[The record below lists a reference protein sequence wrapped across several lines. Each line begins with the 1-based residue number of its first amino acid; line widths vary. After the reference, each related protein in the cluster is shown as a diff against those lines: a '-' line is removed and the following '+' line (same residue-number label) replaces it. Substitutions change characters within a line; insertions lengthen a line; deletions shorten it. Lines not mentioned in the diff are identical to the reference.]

1 MNSRIFFWNVM
12 ARVGLIIA
20 TSLVFI
26 WLTESLVVEWL
37 FTLLVGTALIILQV
51 ILLTKYI
58 LKLSK
63 VMEQFIDAVGNEG
76 SPEIHFHNGSALF
89 KKLEERSNSI
99 NEGMKTR
106 RLEKEKDDRI
116 LIHAINSADFG
127 LFCFYSSGDVLFA
140 NEVALGLISKNE
152 LKHFDQIK
160 PVNEKLWEAM
170 IQITSGSHRILRLN
184 PVIDRDGDT
193 KTDRL
198 LSIRLKELK
207 IFDETYRLYS
217 LQDIQEELHKNESD
231 SWQKIIRVLTHEIM
245 NAVAPMLSLAK
256 SLQTRLNTGKE
267 RDVGKLAE
275 GLRMIEI
282 TGKDLIDFTEEYR
295 RLSLLPSPKKERIG
309 LSGAIDGILLLFEKE
324 AGDLGIQVNKEM
336 GSPDLEIVADPQQF
350 KMIMINLLKNAFE
363 SFDDRK
369 KDRRVNIRTNLS
381 GNRVVVTVEDN
392 GCGISEEMVD
402 QVFVPFFSTKEKGSG
417 IGLSLARQI
426 MNKHDANIHLESKP
440 GEGTWV
446 RLMFD
451 SQDQ

>member
-207 IFDETYRLYS
+207 IFDETYRL
-217 LQDIQEELHKNESD
+217 
-231 SWQKIIRVLTHEIM
+231 
-245 NAVAPMLSLAK
+245 
-256 SLQTRLNTGKE
+256 
-267 RDVGKLAE
+267 
-275 GLRMIEI
+275 
-282 TGKDLIDFTEEYR
+282 
-295 RLSLLPSPKKERIG
+295 LPSG
-309 LSGAIDGILLLFEKE
+309 YSGGA
-324 AGDLGIQVNKEM
+324 
-336 GSPDLEIVADPQQF
+336 
-350 KMIMINLLKNAFE
+350 
-363 SFDDRK
+363 
-369 KDRRVNIRTNLS
+369 T
-381 GNRVVVTVEDN
+381 
-392 GCGISEEMVD
+392 
-402 QVFVPFFSTKEKGSG
+402 
-417 IGLSLARQI
+417 
-426 MNKHDANIHLESKP
+426 
-440 GEGTWV
+440 
-446 RLMFD
+446 
-451 SQDQ
+451 

>member
-1 MNSRIFFWNVM
+1 M

-26 WLTESLVVEWL
+26 WLTKSLVVERI
-37 FTLLVGTALIILQV
+37 FTLLVGTALIIMQV

-76 SPEIHFHNGSALF
+76 SPEIHFHTGSALF

-99 NEGMKTR
+99 NEGIKTR

-127 LFCFYSSGDVLFA
+127 LFCFYNSGDVLFA
-140 NEVALGLISKNE
+140 NEVALELISKKE

-160 PVNEKLWEAM
+160 PVNEKLWETM
-170 IQITSGSHRILRLN
+170 SQITTGNHRILRLN
-184 PVIDRDGDT
+184 
-193 KTDRL
+193 TDRL

-245 NAVAPMLSLAK
+245 NAVAPMLSLTK
-256 SLQTRLNTGKE
+256 SLQTRLNTGE
-267 RDVGKLAE
+267 EQDVGKLAA

-282 TGKDLIDFTEEYR
+282 TGKGLVDFTEEYR

-309 LSGAIDGILLLFEKE
+309 LSGAIDGIILLFEKE
-324 AGDLGIQVNKEM
+324 AGDLGIQVNNEM
-336 GSPDLEIVADPQQF
+336 GSTDVEIVADPQQF

-363 SFDDRK
+363 SFDDK
-369 KDRRVNIRTNLS
+369 KMNRRVNIRTKLS
-381 GNRVVVTVEDN
+381 GNRVVVTMEDN

-440 GEGTWV
+440 GEGTRI

-451 SQDQ
+451 SQDQYRSD